1 MGTAPELAGADAVG
15 ILWRQVFEEMDE
27 QLKTLLA
34 QDAQDFRANAAPLQ
48 SRGGL
53 RMGLGTGRPGLPP
66 RVDTRKSQS
75 AAGSPM
81 KPHLEALAESLEK
94 LQWTEQLAQL
104 RHLTKIP
111 AVAHRAWQPRLERS
125 AVGSAEDDSD
135 EAQAPQA
142 PQAPVERPRDFR
154 AEARSRAQ
162 ARRRDE
168 EDMQWLAAI
177 TAAENADSRRE
188 EVFQRD
194 SDEEFYAELWGLHEA
209 NERRRRNSRS
219 RRENPGLRTLRPVSP
234 PSPASPAPPRAVR
247 PVGPAPPALPR
258 PRPVVPPPAPVPA
271 APTAIIC
278 FDGSGEVQCTICC
291 EDFVKGD
298 QLRLL
303 PCLHRYHIA
312 CIDSTGQTCPVCK
325 RNVHTEYEGD

>member
-66 RVDTRKSQS
+66 RVDTRQSQS

-111 AVAHRAWQPRLERS
+111 AMAHRVWQPRLERS
-125 AVGSAEDDSD
+125 AVGSAEQRTQD
-135 EAQAPQA
+135 EA
-142 PQAPVERPRDFR
+142 PQAPVERLRDFQ

-194 SDEEFYAELWGLHEA
+194 SDEEFYAELWGL
-209 NERRRRNSRS
+209 
-219 RRENPGLRTLRPVSP
+219 PLG
-234 PSPASPAPPRAVR
+234 
-247 PVGPAPPALPR
+247 
-258 PRPVVPPPAPVPA
+258 
-271 APTAIIC
+271 
-278 FDGSGEVQCTICC
+278 
-291 EDFVKGD
+291 
-298 QLRLL
+298 
-303 PCLHRYHIA
+303 
-312 CIDSTGQTCPVCK
+312 
-325 RNVHTEYEGD
+325 